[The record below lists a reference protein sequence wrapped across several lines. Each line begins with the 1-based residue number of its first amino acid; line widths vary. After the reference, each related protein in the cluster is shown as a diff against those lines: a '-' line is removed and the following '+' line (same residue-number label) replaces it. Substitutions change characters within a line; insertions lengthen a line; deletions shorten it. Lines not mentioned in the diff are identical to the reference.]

1 MNFAELSQRIG
12 NVFISGILRSPFH
25 ALLSKNTLL
34 ITFTGRKS
42 GRRYTTPVNYVCVSD
57 LIYVTSMK
65 DRTWWRNL
73 RGGGRVT
80 LRLQGQE
87 VTGWGEVIEDVESV
101 RSSLTAY
108 LRASPKMAKYFEV
121 RIDSEG
127 QLDEKEVARAA
138 TPRVMVI
145 VRKG

>member
-1 MNFAELSQRIG
+1 MNFAKLFQRIG

-34 ITFTGRKS
+34 VTFSGRKS
-42 GRRYTTPVNYVCVSD
+42 GRRYTTPVNYVCVGD

-73 RGGGRVT
+73 RGGARLT

-108 LRASPKMAKYFEV
+108 LRTSPKMTKYFEV

-127 QLDEKEVARAA
+127 LLDEKDVARAA
-138 TPRVMVI
+138 KPRVMVI